1 PIENTQRILQ
11 NMSVIRLEYRNV
23 TMRFAD
29 AKGEGTLT
37 AVRGVSFAVHDAEVV
52 SLIGPTGCGKSTLLN
67 IGSGL
72 ATPSEGAAFVDGERV
87 AGANAH
93 VAFMLQKDL
102 LLPWRTV
109 AENVMFGVEIQGL
122 PAKECK
128 RRAQALLA
136 NFKLAEFSGHYPH
149 QLSGGMRQ
157 RVALARTLAVDPHVL
172 LLDEPFSAVDAQTR
186 MVLQRDLA
194 QTLKQANKTALLI
207 THDLA
212 EAVTLSDRVLVMSR
226 RPGTIIDEI
235 KIEIPQRDNPIAR
248 RREPKLNDYVAELM
262 DRLDIAHVALE
273 RQVGSLQMTPAPR
286 PPAGEPLPALPCW
299 WCSSRPGSGGRTCS
313 VCPRSSCRRSRAW
326 PPNLSAPG
334 RSIICR
340 CTPALPSPRS
350 WPVSCSAVC
359 SG

>member
-1 PIENTQRILQ
+1 
-11 NMSVIRLEYRNV
+11 MSVVRLEYRKV

-29 AKGEGTLT
+29 AKGGGALT
-37 AVRGVSFAVHDAEVV
+37 AVRGVSFCVHDKEVV
-52 SLIGPTGCGKSTLLN
+52 SLIGPSGCGKSTLLN

-72 ATPSEGAAFVDGERV
+72 AVPSQGEAFVDGERV
-87 AGANAH
+87 AGPNAH

-109 AENVMFGVEIQGL
+109 AENVMFGVEIQGV
-122 PAKECK
+122 PAADRNK
-128 RRAQALLA
+128 RAQALLA
-136 NFKLAEFSGHYPH
+136 NFNLAEFSNHYPH

-194 QTLKQANKTALLI
+194 QILQQARKTALLI

-235 KIEIPQRDNPIAR
+235 AIDTPRRDDPFAR
-248 RREPKLNDYVAELM
+248 RHDPKVNDYVARLM
-262 DRLDIAHVALE
+262 DRLGIDHVALE
-273 RQVGSLQMTPAPR
+273 
-286 PPAGEPLPALPCW
+286 PAGGA
-299 WCSSRPGSGGRTCS
+299 
-313 VCPRSSCRRSRAW
+313 A
-326 PPNLSAPG
+326 
-334 RSIICR
+334 
-340 CTPALPSPRS
+340 
-350 WPVSCSAVC
+350 
-359 SG
+359 

>member
-1 PIENTQRILQ
+1 MP
-11 NMSVIRLEYRNV
+11 VVRLEYRNV

-29 AKGEGTLT
+29 AKGGGPLT
-37 AVRGVSFAVHDAEVV
+37 AVRGVSFAVRDGEVV

-72 ATPSEGAAFVDGERV
+72 TAPSEGDAFVDGERV
-87 AGANAH
+87 AGPNAQ

-109 AENVMFGVEIQGL
+109 TENVMFGVEIQGL
-122 PAKECK
+122 PVKERK
-128 RRAQALLA
+128 RRAENLLA
-136 NFKLAEFSGHYPH
+136 NFKLAEFSAHYPH

-186 MVLQRDLA
+186 MVLQHDLA
-194 QTLKQANKTALLI
+194 QTLKRTIKTALLI

-235 KIEIPQRDNPIAR
+235 AIDLPQRDSPIAR
-248 RREPKLNDYVAELM
+248 RRDARFGDYVAQLM
-262 DRLDIAHVALE
+262 DRLDIAHVSLEDDVALKRE
-273 RQVGSLQMTPAPR
+273 AKAAP
-286 PPAGEPLPALPCW
+286 
-299 WCSSRPGSGGRTCS
+299 
-313 VCPRSSCRRSRAW
+313 
-326 PPNLSAPG
+326 
-334 RSIICR
+334 
-340 CTPALPSPRS
+340 
-350 WPVSCSAVC
+350 
-359 SG
+359 